1 MLDIPQ
7 REYTCQDIY
16 SLRDRAL
23 RSSAGTEVDITIYF
37 TNRDPVGPYHLKV
50 GARRTLHQRFN
61 DLRDPEPI
69 PRATP
74 YASVITSNVPIVV
87 QHTRLVRELL
97 PLIEVKEDG
106 AWRTELAETRSKAE
120 AVDARRAQIE
130 GDPINP
136 ERIFTELS
144 PRLPDRCL
152 VTGDAG
158 TSTNWLAR
166 HLKMR
171 DGMKFSLLG
180 GLATMGSAVPYAI
193 AAKFAF
199 PDRVA
204 IALTGDGAMQMNG
217 LNERKG
223 CRTFHTRPMRNR
235 SASWGFVLTKS
246 LATSLRKGD
255 PEEVPVIV
263 DQIKQL
269 AAGLLPRKRP

>member
-1 MLDIPQ
+1 M
-7 REYTCQDIY
+7 
-16 SLRDRAL
+16 
-23 RSSAGTEVDITIYF
+23 
-37 TNRDPVGPYHLKV
+37 

-235 SASWGFVLTKS
+235 SAS
-246 LATSLRKGD
+246 
-255 PEEVPVIV
+255 
-263 DQIKQL
+263 
-269 AAGLLPRKRP
+269 